1 MKYNNREMKVGTIIS
16 HVNDNTINLIPPFQ
30 RGTVWNLKTRQML
43 ALNMVRQRPI
53 PAIFLYKEAAGSRFS
68 YNILDGKQRI
78 ETLMLFVGDQHPELK
93 IEHIRDHFFKK
104 PADNDRNFKIK
115 LDGKMR
121 GFGELDEATVRDF
134 REYAISTIE
143 IDLDDEDSG
152 VDEIVDLFIDINQYG
167 VKVNRF
173 DVVKAMGKD
182 PLFKQM
188 FDLVALRQE
197 RKQSLFYKAKSSP
210 YVSVL
215 KRLAVVE
222 RLADP
227 NSRVDRMWERLTEIA
242 LFSRSNKHRK
252 PVEILKGFIGA
263 TDRHA
268 RLKQAE
274 LAALRRPFV
283 FLDELYKKQDFGGSK
298 LATDQPQFYTIVTTL
313 LASDLLDRT
322 TKPELVRKFLAF
334 RKATEVHPT
343 TGAIAD
349 VMKEYRDVSA
359 KQTTDSS
366 RRDKRQELL
375 VKAIDLL

>member
-43 ALNMVRQRPI
+43 ALNMVRKRPI
-53 PAIFLYKEAAGSRFS
+53 PAIFLYKEAAGSKFS

-78 ETLMLFVGDQHPELK
+78 ETLMLFVGDRHSDLK
-93 IEHIRDHFFKK
+93 IEHIGDRFYKK
-104 PADNDRNFKIK
+104 PALNDRNFKIK
-115 LDGKMR
+115 LNGKMT
-121 GFGELDEATVRDF
+121 GFSELDEATVRDF

-152 VDEIVDLFIDINQYG
+152 IDEIVDLFIDINQYG

-188 FDLVALRQE
+188 FDLVALKQE
-197 RKQSLFYKAKSSP
+197 RKQTLFYKAKNSP

-242 LFSRSNKHRK
+242 LFSRSKKHRK

-263 TDRHA
+263 TDQHA
-268 RLKQAE
+268 RLKQSE

-283 FLDELYKKQDFGGSK
+283 FLDELYKKQNFGRSK
-298 LATDQPQFYTIVTTL
+298 LATDQPQFYTIITAL
-313 LASDLLDRT
+313 LATDLLDRT
-322 TKPELVRKFLAF
+322 AKPELIKKFLAF
-334 RKATEVHPT
+334 RKATEMHPT
-343 TGAIAD
+343 TGAIAA

-366 RRDKRQELL
+366 RRDRRQELL